1 MKMAAEEK
9 KKKKGFFGEFREFIS
24 KGSVMDMVVGIIIG
38 GAFQA
43 IINSLVNDILM
54 PLIGIILNTDSLA
67 SLTVMVGNAEV
78 AYGAFIA
85 AVINFLLMALVLFII
100 VKAMNTIREKN
111 KKEEEEEP
119 KEDSDEV
126 KLLKEIRDE
135 LKKEKK

>member
-1 MKMAAEEK
+1 MAAEVK

-24 KGSVMDMVVGIIIG
+24 KGSVMDMAVGIIIG

-54 PLIGIILNTDSLA
+54 PLIGIILNTESLA
-67 SLTVMVGNAEV
+67 DLKVMVGTAELT
-78 AYGAFIA
+78 YGSFIA
-85 AVINFLLMALVLFII
+85 AIINFLLMALVLFII
-100 VKAMNTIREKN
+100 VKAMNAIREKT
-111 KKEEEEEP
+111 KKEEEEAP

-126 KLLKEIRDE
+126 KLLKEIRDA

>member
-1 MKMAAEEK
+1 MATEVK
-9 KKKKGFFGEFREFIS
+9 KKTKGFFGEFREFIS
-24 KGSVMDMVVGIIIG
+24 KGSVMDMAVGIIIG

-54 PLIGIILNTDSLA
+54 PLIGMIIKTESLA
-67 SLTVMVGNAEV
+67 DLKVMVGSAEI

-85 AVINFLLMALVLFII
+85 AIINFLLMALVLFII
-100 VKAMNTIREKN
+100 VKAMNTIREKT
-111 KKEEEEEP
+111 KKEEEEAP

-126 KLLKEIRDE
+126 KLLKEIRDS

>member
-1 MKMAAEEK
+1 
-9 KKKKGFFGEFREFIS
+9 
-24 KGSVMDMVVGIIIG
+24 
-38 GAFQA
+38 
-43 IINSLVNDILM
+43 
-54 PLIGIILNTDSLA
+54 
-67 SLTVMVGNAEV
+67 
-78 AYGAFIA
+78 
-85 AVINFLLMALVLFII
+85 MALVLFII

>member
-1 MKMAAEEK
+1 MASEVK
-9 KKKKGFFGEFREFIS
+9 KKTKGFFGEFREFIS
-24 KGSVMDMVVGIIIG
+24 KGSVMDMAVGIIIG

-54 PLIGIILNTDSLA
+54 PLIGMIIKTESLA
-67 SLTVMVGNAEV
+67 DLKVMVGSAEI

-85 AVINFLLMALVLFII
+85 AIINFLLMALVLFII
-100 VKAMNTIREKN
+100 VKAMNTIREKT
-111 KKEEEEEP
+111 KKEEEEAP

-126 KLLKEIRDE
+126 KLLKEIRDS

>member
-1 MKMAAEEK
+1 MAAEVK

-24 KGSVMDMVVGIIIG
+24 KGSVMDMAVGIIIG

-54 PLIGIILNTDSLA
+54 PLIGIILNTESLA
-67 SLTVMVGNAEV
+67 DLKVMVGTAEV
-78 AYGAFIA
+78 TYGSFIA
-85 AVINFLLMALVLFII
+85 AIINFLLMALVLFII
-100 VKAMNTIREKN
+100 VKAMNAIREKT
-111 KKEEEEEP
+111 KKEEEEAP

-126 KLLKEIRDE
+126 KLLKEIRDA

>member
-1 MKMAAEEK
+1 MASEVK
-9 KKKKGFFGEFREFIS
+9 KKTKGFFGEFREFIS
-24 KGSVMDMVVGIIIG
+24 KGSVMDMAVGIIIG

-54 PLIGIILNTDSLA
+54 PLIGMIIKTESLA
-67 SLTVMVGNAEV
+67 ELKVIVGSAEI

-85 AVINFLLMALVLFII
+85 AIINFLLMALVLFII
-100 VKAMNTIREKN
+100 VKAMNTIREKT
-111 KKEEEEEP
+111 KKEEEEAP

-126 KLLKEIRDE
+126 KLLKEIRDA

>member
-1 MKMAAEEK
+1 MAKHQAD
-9 KKKKGFFGEFREFIS
+9 FS
-24 KGSVMDMVVGIIIG
+24 DYMDRGD
-38 GAFQA
+38 F
-43 IINSLVNDILM
+43 S
-54 PLIGIILNTDSLA
+54 T
-67 SLTVMVGNAEV
+67 
-78 AYGAFIA
+78 
-85 AVINFLLMALVLFII
+85 VINFLLMALVLFII

>member
-1 MKMAAEEK
+1 MASEVK

-24 KGSVMDMVVGIIIG
+24 KGSVMDMAVGIIIG

-54 PLIGIILNTDSLA
+54 PLIGMIIKTESLA
-67 SLTVMVGNAEV
+67 ELKVIVGTAEIT
-78 AYGAFIA
+78 YGAFIA
-85 AVINFLLMALVLFII
+85 AIINFLLMALVLFII
-100 VKAMNTIREKN
+100 VKAMNTIREKR
-111 KKEEEEEP
+111 KKEEEEAP

-126 KLLKEIRDE
+126 KLLKEIRDA